1 MKDYKVLVNN
11 NARVIKDLAWAK
23 EVAKRVS
30 LVNFRAVVIE
40 DGKVIARYEWGKEI

>member
-23 EVAKRVS
+23 EVAKRDS
-30 LVNFRAVVIE
+30 LVNFRAVVLE
-40 DGKVIARYEWGKEI
+40 NGKVIARYEWGKEI